1 MTKTT
6 VFFGD
11 NDVSYIFS
19 VLLSK
24 TKKQK
29 SQISFLVHN
38 MFRSSGPDHML
49 KKTVFFLLIY
59 TFYVKVNFKV
69 LFGDHKTFHFVRGQ
83 QPMWKGFQV
92 LQWSL
97 NRVHFVQFSLPYLS
111 LNPIFLCLCNWDN
124 LQRYLGWCVT
134 WVCSSR
140 NHNFWIDKLAL
151 ILYLIQCIGQKRRPQ
166 SMWDL

>member
-49 KKTVFFLLIY
+49 KKTVFFCSLLIY
-59 TFYVKVNFKV
+59 TINVKVNFNV

-83 QPMWKGFQV
+83 QPMCKRIASIAATSQEGRLRAIFA
-92 LQWSL
+92 
-97 NRVHFVQFSLPYLS
+97 PLS
-111 LNPIFLCLCNWDN
+111 E
-124 LQRYLGWCVT
+124 
-134 WVCSSR
+134 S
-140 NHNFWIDKLAL
+140 
-151 ILYLIQCIGQKRRPQ
+151 
-166 SMWDL
+166 